1 MSILAIAIIL
11 FEFAYGKDDD
21 KTALYGV
28 EMLFVA
34 IMSLVLLYTC
44 ILHKDKF
51 IAVANI
57 VACIGVLYY
66 LVKSI
71 SIYIREKLKWKK
83 TISDVKEIVA
93 ERIVKIKH
101 NYNSKLYAEGGML
114 QTMKSMTGFGR
125 ASLESN
131 GKNYIIEIKT
141 VNNKYSDITVKSPK
155 RLSFMEDR
163 IRKQIANRITRGK
176 VEVSVS
182 FFDFSN
188 KSKNVVLNKEIAKE
202 YIKQLKEIA
211 DENNLSENISVVE
224 IAKLPDILNSIDSD
238 NDEEITSEA
247 LQCLNMALDSLI
259 EMRKTE
265 GENIKQDLL
274 VRIERVQNLVDK
286 IAENSKGIVEEYV
299 SKLEKRVK
307 EILKTDVV
315 DENRIAQE
323 AVIYADKTS
332 IEEEL
337 TRLNSH
343 IVQFKELVNSD
354 GPVGKKLDFMIQEMN
369 RETNT
374 IGSKAGSG
382 EITKAVIDLKVELED
397 IREQI
402 QNIE

>member
-1 MSILAIAIIL
+1 
-11 FEFAYGKDDD
+11 
-21 KTALYGV
+21 
-28 EMLFVA
+28 
-34 IMSLVLLYTC
+34 
-44 ILHKDKF
+44 
-51 IAVANI
+51 
-57 VACIGVLYY
+57 
-66 LVKSI
+66 
-71 SIYIREKLKWKK
+71 
-83 TISDVKEIVA
+83 
-93 ERIVKIKH
+93 
-101 NYNSKLYAEGGML
+101 
-114 QTMKSMTGFGR
+114 MKSMTGFGR

-155 RLSFMEDR
+155 RLSFMEDK

-202 YIKQLKEIA
+202 YIKQLREIA

-238 NDEEITSEA
+238 NDEEIASEA

-286 IAENSKGIVEEYV
+286 IAENSKGIVEEYI

>member
-1 MSILAIAIIL
+1 
-11 FEFAYGKDDD
+11 
-21 KTALYGV
+21 
-28 EMLFVA
+28 
-34 IMSLVLLYTC
+34 
-44 ILHKDKF
+44 
-51 IAVANI
+51 
-57 VACIGVLYY
+57 
-66 LVKSI
+66 
-71 SIYIREKLKWKK
+71 
-83 TISDVKEIVA
+83 
-93 ERIVKIKH
+93 
-101 NYNSKLYAEGGML
+101 
-114 QTMKSMTGFGR
+114 MKSMTGFGR

-155 RLSFMEDR
+155 RLSFMEDK

-202 YIKQLKEIA
+202 YIKQLREIA

-238 NDEEITSEA
+238 NDEEIAGEA
-247 LQCLNMALDSLI
+247 LKCLNMALDSLI

>member
-1 MSILAIAIIL
+1 
-11 FEFAYGKDDD
+11 
-21 KTALYGV
+21 
-28 EMLFVA
+28 
-34 IMSLVLLYTC
+34 
-44 ILHKDKF
+44 
-51 IAVANI
+51 
-57 VACIGVLYY
+57 
-66 LVKSI
+66 
-71 SIYIREKLKWKK
+71 
-83 TISDVKEIVA
+83 
-93 ERIVKIKH
+93 
-101 NYNSKLYAEGGML
+101 
-114 QTMKSMTGFGR
+114 MKSMTGFGR

-155 RLSFMEDR
+155 RLSFMEDK

-176 VEVSVS
+176 VEVLVS

-202 YIKQLKEIA
+202 YIKQLREIA

-238 NDEEITSEA
+238 NDEEIASEA

-259 EMRKTE
+259 EMRKAE

-307 EILKTDVV
+307 EILKTDAV

>member
-1 MSILAIAIIL
+1 
-11 FEFAYGKDDD
+11 
-21 KTALYGV
+21 
-28 EMLFVA
+28 
-34 IMSLVLLYTC
+34 
-44 ILHKDKF
+44 
-51 IAVANI
+51 
-57 VACIGVLYY
+57 
-66 LVKSI
+66 
-71 SIYIREKLKWKK
+71 
-83 TISDVKEIVA
+83 
-93 ERIVKIKH
+93 
-101 NYNSKLYAEGGML
+101 
-114 QTMKSMTGFGR
+114 MKSMTGFGR

-155 RLSFMEDR
+155 RLSFMEDK

-202 YIKQLKEIA
+202 YIKQLREIA

-238 NDEEITSEA
+238 NDEEIASEA

-343 IVQFKELVNSD
+343 IVQFKKLVNSD

>member
-1 MSILAIAIIL
+1 
-11 FEFAYGKDDD
+11 
-21 KTALYGV
+21 
-28 EMLFVA
+28 
-34 IMSLVLLYTC
+34 
-44 ILHKDKF
+44 
-51 IAVANI
+51 
-57 VACIGVLYY
+57 
-66 LVKSI
+66 
-71 SIYIREKLKWKK
+71 
-83 TISDVKEIVA
+83 
-93 ERIVKIKH
+93 
-101 NYNSKLYAEGGML
+101 
-114 QTMKSMTGFGR
+114 MKSMTGFGR

-155 RLSFMEDR
+155 RLSFMEDK

-202 YIKQLKEIA
+202 YIKQLREIA

-238 NDEEITSEA
+238 NDEEIASEA

-286 IAENSKGIVEEYV
+286 IVENSKGIVEEYV

-307 EILKTDVV
+307 EILKTEVV

>member
-1 MSILAIAIIL
+1 
-11 FEFAYGKDDD
+11 
-21 KTALYGV
+21 
-28 EMLFVA
+28 
-34 IMSLVLLYTC
+34 
-44 ILHKDKF
+44 
-51 IAVANI
+51 
-57 VACIGVLYY
+57 
-66 LVKSI
+66 
-71 SIYIREKLKWKK
+71 
-83 TISDVKEIVA
+83 
-93 ERIVKIKH
+93 
-101 NYNSKLYAEGGML
+101 
-114 QTMKSMTGFGR
+114 MKSMTGFGR

-202 YIKQLKEIA
+202 YIKQLREIA

-238 NDEEITSEA
+238 NDEEIASET

>member
-1 MSILAIAIIL
+1 
-11 FEFAYGKDDD
+11 
-21 KTALYGV
+21 
-28 EMLFVA
+28 
-34 IMSLVLLYTC
+34 
-44 ILHKDKF
+44 
-51 IAVANI
+51 
-57 VACIGVLYY
+57 
-66 LVKSI
+66 
-71 SIYIREKLKWKK
+71 
-83 TISDVKEIVA
+83 
-93 ERIVKIKH
+93 
-101 NYNSKLYAEGGML
+101 
-114 QTMKSMTGFGR
+114 
-125 ASLESN
+125 
-131 GKNYIIEIKT
+131 
-141 VNNKYSDITVKSPK
+141 
-155 RLSFMEDR
+155 
-163 IRKQIANRITRGK
+163 
-176 VEVSVS
+176 
-182 FFDFSN
+182 
-188 KSKNVVLNKEIAKE
+188 
-202 YIKQLKEIA
+202 
-211 DENNLSENISVVE
+211 
-224 IAKLPDILNSIDSD
+224 
-238 NDEEITSEA
+238 
-247 LQCLNMALDSLI
+247 MALDSLI
-259 EMRKTE
+259 EMRKAE

-274 VRIERVQNLVDK
+274 ERIERVQNLVDK

-382 EITKAVIDLKVELED
+382 EITKAVIDSKVELED

>member
-1 MSILAIAIIL
+1 
-11 FEFAYGKDDD
+11 
-21 KTALYGV
+21 
-28 EMLFVA
+28 
-34 IMSLVLLYTC
+34 
-44 ILHKDKF
+44 
-51 IAVANI
+51 
-57 VACIGVLYY
+57 
-66 LVKSI
+66 
-71 SIYIREKLKWKK
+71 
-83 TISDVKEIVA
+83 
-93 ERIVKIKH
+93 
-101 NYNSKLYAEGGML
+101 
-114 QTMKSMTGFGR
+114 MKSMTGFGR

-155 RLSFMEDR
+155 RLSFMEDK

-202 YIKQLKEIA
+202 YIKQLREIA

-238 NDEEITSEA
+238 NDEEIASEA

-259 EMRKTE
+259 EMRKAE

-323 AVIYADKTS
+323 AVIYADKLERIMIPEARSESDRELMREDLETLRECEDEFAIGYYGTNGFVTKES
-332 IEEEL
+332 DIEEFNKICLEIIESYQEL
-337 TRLNSH
+337 CYSVKVTD
-343 IVQFKELVNSD
+343 IKWDFDSD
-354 GPVGKKLDFMIQEMN
+354 DEN
-369 RETNT
+369 
-374 IGSKAGSG
+374 
-382 EITKAVIDLKVELED
+382 
-397 IREQI
+397 
-402 QNIE
+402 

>member
-1 MSILAIAIIL
+1 
-11 FEFAYGKDDD
+11 
-21 KTALYGV
+21 
-28 EMLFVA
+28 
-34 IMSLVLLYTC
+34 
-44 ILHKDKF
+44 
-51 IAVANI
+51 
-57 VACIGVLYY
+57 
-66 LVKSI
+66 
-71 SIYIREKLKWKK
+71 
-83 TISDVKEIVA
+83 
-93 ERIVKIKH
+93 
-101 NYNSKLYAEGGML
+101 
-114 QTMKSMTGFGR
+114 MKSMTGFGR

-155 RLSFMEDR
+155 RLSFIEDK
-163 IRKQIANRITRGK
+163 IRKQIANKITRGK

-202 YIKQLKEIA
+202 YIKQLREIA

>member
-1 MSILAIAIIL
+1 
-11 FEFAYGKDDD
+11 
-21 KTALYGV
+21 
-28 EMLFVA
+28 
-34 IMSLVLLYTC
+34 
-44 ILHKDKF
+44 
-51 IAVANI
+51 
-57 VACIGVLYY
+57 
-66 LVKSI
+66 
-71 SIYIREKLKWKK
+71 
-83 TISDVKEIVA
+83 
-93 ERIVKIKH
+93 
-101 NYNSKLYAEGGML
+101 
-114 QTMKSMTGFGR
+114 MKSMTGFGR

-155 RLSFMEDR
+155 RLSFMEDK

-202 YIKQLKEIA
+202 YIKQLREIA

-238 NDEEITSEA
+238 NDEEIASEA

-259 EMRKTE
+259 EMRKAE

-397 IREQI
+397 IREQV

>member
-1 MSILAIAIIL
+1 
-11 FEFAYGKDDD
+11 
-21 KTALYGV
+21 
-28 EMLFVA
+28 
-34 IMSLVLLYTC
+34 
-44 ILHKDKF
+44 
-51 IAVANI
+51 
-57 VACIGVLYY
+57 
-66 LVKSI
+66 
-71 SIYIREKLKWKK
+71 
-83 TISDVKEIVA
+83 
-93 ERIVKIKH
+93 
-101 NYNSKLYAEGGML
+101 
-114 QTMKSMTGFGR
+114 MKSMTGFGR

-155 RLSFMEDR
+155 RLSFMEDK

-202 YIKQLKEIA
+202 YIKQLREIA

-238 NDEEITSEA
+238 NDEEIASEA

-259 EMRKTE
+259 EMRKAE

-299 SKLEKRVK
+299 SKLEKGVK

>member
-1 MSILAIAIIL
+1 
-11 FEFAYGKDDD
+11 
-21 KTALYGV
+21 
-28 EMLFVA
+28 
-34 IMSLVLLYTC
+34 
-44 ILHKDKF
+44 
-51 IAVANI
+51 
-57 VACIGVLYY
+57 
-66 LVKSI
+66 
-71 SIYIREKLKWKK
+71 
-83 TISDVKEIVA
+83 
-93 ERIVKIKH
+93 
-101 NYNSKLYAEGGML
+101 
-114 QTMKSMTGFGR
+114 MKSLTGFGR

>member
-1 MSILAIAIIL
+1 
-11 FEFAYGKDDD
+11 
-21 KTALYGV
+21 
-28 EMLFVA
+28 
-34 IMSLVLLYTC
+34 
-44 ILHKDKF
+44 
-51 IAVANI
+51 
-57 VACIGVLYY
+57 
-66 LVKSI
+66 
-71 SIYIREKLKWKK
+71 
-83 TISDVKEIVA
+83 
-93 ERIVKIKH
+93 
-101 NYNSKLYAEGGML
+101 
-114 QTMKSMTGFGR
+114 MKSMTGFGR

-155 RLSFMEDR
+155 RLSFMEDK

-176 VEVSVS
+176 VEVLVS

-202 YIKQLKEIA
+202 YIKQLREIA

-238 NDEEITSEA
+238 NDEEIASDA

-259 EMRKTE
+259 EMRKAE

>member
-1 MSILAIAIIL
+1 
-11 FEFAYGKDDD
+11 
-21 KTALYGV
+21 
-28 EMLFVA
+28 
-34 IMSLVLLYTC
+34 
-44 ILHKDKF
+44 
-51 IAVANI
+51 
-57 VACIGVLYY
+57 
-66 LVKSI
+66 
-71 SIYIREKLKWKK
+71 
-83 TISDVKEIVA
+83 
-93 ERIVKIKH
+93 
-101 NYNSKLYAEGGML
+101 
-114 QTMKSMTGFGR
+114 MKSMTGFGR

-155 RLSFMEDR
+155 RLSFMEDK

-202 YIKQLKEIA
+202 YIKQLREIA

-238 NDEEITSEA
+238 NDEEIAGEV

>member
-1 MSILAIAIIL
+1 
-11 FEFAYGKDDD
+11 
-21 KTALYGV
+21 
-28 EMLFVA
+28 
-34 IMSLVLLYTC
+34 
-44 ILHKDKF
+44 
-51 IAVANI
+51 
-57 VACIGVLYY
+57 
-66 LVKSI
+66 
-71 SIYIREKLKWKK
+71 
-83 TISDVKEIVA
+83 
-93 ERIVKIKH
+93 
-101 NYNSKLYAEGGML
+101 
-114 QTMKSMTGFGR
+114 MKSMTGFGR

-155 RLSFMEDR
+155 RLSFIEDK

-202 YIKQLKEIA
+202 YIKQLREIA

-238 NDEEITSEA
+238 NDEEIAGEA
-247 LQCLNMALDSLI
+247 LKCLNMALDSLI
-259 EMRKTE
+259 EMRKAE

>member
-1 MSILAIAIIL
+1 
-11 FEFAYGKDDD
+11 
-21 KTALYGV
+21 
-28 EMLFVA
+28 
-34 IMSLVLLYTC
+34 
-44 ILHKDKF
+44 
-51 IAVANI
+51 
-57 VACIGVLYY
+57 
-66 LVKSI
+66 
-71 SIYIREKLKWKK
+71 
-83 TISDVKEIVA
+83 
-93 ERIVKIKH
+93 
-101 NYNSKLYAEGGML
+101 
-114 QTMKSMTGFGR
+114 MKSMTGFGR

-155 RLSFMEDR
+155 RLSFMEDK

-202 YIKQLKEIA
+202 YIKQLREIA

-274 VRIERVQNLVDK
+274 VRIERVHNLVDK

>member
-1 MSILAIAIIL
+1 
-11 FEFAYGKDDD
+11 
-21 KTALYGV
+21 
-28 EMLFVA
+28 
-34 IMSLVLLYTC
+34 
-44 ILHKDKF
+44 
-51 IAVANI
+51 
-57 VACIGVLYY
+57 
-66 LVKSI
+66 
-71 SIYIREKLKWKK
+71 
-83 TISDVKEIVA
+83 
-93 ERIVKIKH
+93 
-101 NYNSKLYAEGGML
+101 
-114 QTMKSMTGFGR
+114 MKSMTGFGR

-155 RLSFMEDR
+155 RLSFMEDK

-202 YIKQLKEIA
+202 YIKQLREIA

-238 NDEEITSEA
+238 NDEEISSEA

-382 EITKAVIDLKVELED
+382 EITKAVIDLKIELED

>member
-1 MSILAIAIIL
+1 
-11 FEFAYGKDDD
+11 
-21 KTALYGV
+21 
-28 EMLFVA
+28 
-34 IMSLVLLYTC
+34 
-44 ILHKDKF
+44 
-51 IAVANI
+51 
-57 VACIGVLYY
+57 
-66 LVKSI
+66 
-71 SIYIREKLKWKK
+71 
-83 TISDVKEIVA
+83 
-93 ERIVKIKH
+93 
-101 NYNSKLYAEGGML
+101 
-114 QTMKSMTGFGR
+114 MKSMTGFGR

-155 RLSFMEDR
+155 RLSFMEDK

-176 VEVSVS
+176 VEVLVS

-202 YIKQLKEIA
+202 YIKQLREIA

-238 NDEEITSEA
+238 NDEEIASEA

-259 EMRKTE
+259 EMRKAE

>member
-1 MSILAIAIIL
+1 
-11 FEFAYGKDDD
+11 
-21 KTALYGV
+21 
-28 EMLFVA
+28 
-34 IMSLVLLYTC
+34 
-44 ILHKDKF
+44 
-51 IAVANI
+51 
-57 VACIGVLYY
+57 
-66 LVKSI
+66 
-71 SIYIREKLKWKK
+71 
-83 TISDVKEIVA
+83 
-93 ERIVKIKH
+93 
-101 NYNSKLYAEGGML
+101 
-114 QTMKSMTGFGR
+114 MKSMTGFGR
-125 ASLESN
+125 ANLENN
-131 GKNYIIEIKT
+131 GKNYIIDIKT
-141 VNNKYSDITVKSPK
+141 VNNKYSDITVKCPK
-155 RLSFMEDR
+155 RLSFMEDK
-163 IRKQIANRITRGK
+163 IRKQIANKITRGK

-202 YIKQLKEIA
+202 YIKQLREIA

-238 NDEEITSEA
+238 NDEEIINET

-259 EMRKTE
+259 DMRKTE

-274 VRIERVQNLVDK
+274 ARIERVRNLVDR
-286 IAENSKGIVEEYV
+286 ITANSKGIVEEYV

-307 EILKTDVV
+307 EILKNDVV

-343 IVQFKELVNSD
+343 IVQFNELVNRD

-397 IREQI
+397 IREQV

>member
-1 MSILAIAIIL
+1 
-11 FEFAYGKDDD
+11 
-21 KTALYGV
+21 
-28 EMLFVA
+28 
-34 IMSLVLLYTC
+34 
-44 ILHKDKF
+44 
-51 IAVANI
+51 
-57 VACIGVLYY
+57 
-66 LVKSI
+66 
-71 SIYIREKLKWKK
+71 
-83 TISDVKEIVA
+83 
-93 ERIVKIKH
+93 
-101 NYNSKLYAEGGML
+101 
-114 QTMKSMTGFGR
+114 MKSMTGFGR

-155 RLSFMEDR
+155 RLSFMEDK

-202 YIKQLKEIA
+202 YIKQLREIA

-238 NDEEITSEA
+238 NDEEIASEA
-247 LQCLNMALDSLI
+247 LQCLNIALDSLI
-259 EMRKTE
+259 EMRKAE

-343 IVQFKELVNSD
+343 IVQFKELINSD

>member
-1 MSILAIAIIL
+1 
-11 FEFAYGKDDD
+11 
-21 KTALYGV
+21 
-28 EMLFVA
+28 
-34 IMSLVLLYTC
+34 
-44 ILHKDKF
+44 
-51 IAVANI
+51 
-57 VACIGVLYY
+57 
-66 LVKSI
+66 
-71 SIYIREKLKWKK
+71 
-83 TISDVKEIVA
+83 
-93 ERIVKIKH
+93 
-101 NYNSKLYAEGGML
+101 
-114 QTMKSMTGFGR
+114 MKSMTGFGR

-155 RLSFMEDR
+155 RLSFMEDK

-202 YIKQLKEIA
+202 YIKQLREIA

-238 NDEEITSEA
+238 NDEEIASEA

-259 EMRKTE
+259 EMRKAE

-374 IGSKAGSG
+374 IGSKAGIG

>member
-1 MSILAIAIIL
+1 
-11 FEFAYGKDDD
+11 
-21 KTALYGV
+21 
-28 EMLFVA
+28 
-34 IMSLVLLYTC
+34 
-44 ILHKDKF
+44 
-51 IAVANI
+51 
-57 VACIGVLYY
+57 
-66 LVKSI
+66 
-71 SIYIREKLKWKK
+71 
-83 TISDVKEIVA
+83 
-93 ERIVKIKH
+93 
-101 NYNSKLYAEGGML
+101 
-114 QTMKSMTGFGR
+114 MKSMTGFGR

-155 RLSFMEDR
+155 RLSFMEDK

-176 VEVSVS
+176 VEVLVS

-188 KSKNVVLNKEIAKE
+188 KSKNVVLNKKIAKE
-202 YIKQLKEIA
+202 YIKQLREIA

-238 NDEEITSEA
+238 NDEEIASEA

-259 EMRKTE
+259 EMRKAE
-265 GENIKQDLL
+265 GKNIKQDLL

>member
-1 MSILAIAIIL
+1 
-11 FEFAYGKDDD
+11 
-21 KTALYGV
+21 
-28 EMLFVA
+28 
-34 IMSLVLLYTC
+34 
-44 ILHKDKF
+44 
-51 IAVANI
+51 
-57 VACIGVLYY
+57 
-66 LVKSI
+66 
-71 SIYIREKLKWKK
+71 
-83 TISDVKEIVA
+83 
-93 ERIVKIKH
+93 
-101 NYNSKLYAEGGML
+101 
-114 QTMKSMTGFGR
+114 MKSMTGFGR

-131 GKNYIIEIKT
+131 GKNHIIEIKT

-238 NDEEITSEA
+238 NDEEIAGEA

-397 IREQI
+397 IREQV

>member
-1 MSILAIAIIL
+1 
-11 FEFAYGKDDD
+11 
-21 KTALYGV
+21 
-28 EMLFVA
+28 
-34 IMSLVLLYTC
+34 
-44 ILHKDKF
+44 
-51 IAVANI
+51 
-57 VACIGVLYY
+57 
-66 LVKSI
+66 
-71 SIYIREKLKWKK
+71 
-83 TISDVKEIVA
+83 
-93 ERIVKIKH
+93 
-101 NYNSKLYAEGGML
+101 
-114 QTMKSMTGFGR
+114 MKSMTGFGR

-202 YIKQLKEIA
+202 YIKQLREIA

-259 EMRKTE
+259 EMRKAE

>member
-1 MSILAIAIIL
+1 
-11 FEFAYGKDDD
+11 
-21 KTALYGV
+21 
-28 EMLFVA
+28 
-34 IMSLVLLYTC
+34 
-44 ILHKDKF
+44 
-51 IAVANI
+51 
-57 VACIGVLYY
+57 
-66 LVKSI
+66 
-71 SIYIREKLKWKK
+71 
-83 TISDVKEIVA
+83 
-93 ERIVKIKH
+93 
-101 NYNSKLYAEGGML
+101 
-114 QTMKSMTGFGR
+114 MKSMTGFGR

-155 RLSFMEDR
+155 RLSFIEDK
-163 IRKQIANRITRGK
+163 IRKQIANKITRGK

-202 YIKQLKEIA
+202 YIKQLREIA

-224 IAKLPDILNSIDSD
+224 IAKLPDILNSMDSD
-238 NDEEITSEA
+238 NDEEITNET

-259 EMRKTE
+259 DMRKAE

-274 VRIERVQNLVDK
+274 IRIERVKNLVDK

-307 EILKTDVV
+307 EILKNDVV

-354 GPVGKKLDFMIQEMN
+354 EPVGKKLDFMIQEMN

-397 IREQI
+397 IREQV

>member
-1 MSILAIAIIL
+1 
-11 FEFAYGKDDD
+11 
-21 KTALYGV
+21 
-28 EMLFVA
+28 
-34 IMSLVLLYTC
+34 
-44 ILHKDKF
+44 
-51 IAVANI
+51 
-57 VACIGVLYY
+57 
-66 LVKSI
+66 
-71 SIYIREKLKWKK
+71 
-83 TISDVKEIVA
+83 
-93 ERIVKIKH
+93 
-101 NYNSKLYAEGGML
+101 
-114 QTMKSMTGFGR
+114 MKSMTGFGR

-155 RLSFMEDR
+155 RLSFIEDK
-163 IRKQIANRITRGK
+163 IRKQIANKITRGK

-202 YIKQLKEIA
+202 YIKQLREIA

-238 NDEEITSEA
+238 NDEEFAGEA

-259 EMRKTE
+259 EMRKAE

-307 EILKTDVV
+307 EILKNDVV

-397 IREQI
+397 IREQV

>member
-1 MSILAIAIIL
+1 
-11 FEFAYGKDDD
+11 
-21 KTALYGV
+21 
-28 EMLFVA
+28 
-34 IMSLVLLYTC
+34 
-44 ILHKDKF
+44 
-51 IAVANI
+51 
-57 VACIGVLYY
+57 
-66 LVKSI
+66 
-71 SIYIREKLKWKK
+71 
-83 TISDVKEIVA
+83 
-93 ERIVKIKH
+93 
-101 NYNSKLYAEGGML
+101 
-114 QTMKSMTGFGR
+114 MKSMTGFGR

-131 GKNYIIEIKT
+131 GKNYIIEVKT

-155 RLSFMEDR
+155 RLSFMEDK

-176 VEVSVS
+176 VEVLVS

-202 YIKQLKEIA
+202 YIKQLREIA

-224 IAKLPDILNSIDSD
+224 IAKLPDILNSMDSD
-238 NDEEITSEA
+238 NDEEITNET

-259 EMRKTE
+259 DMRKAE

-274 VRIERVQNLVDK
+274 IRIERVKNLVDK

-307 EILKTDVV
+307 EILKNDVV

-397 IREQI
+397 IREQV

>member
-1 MSILAIAIIL
+1 
-11 FEFAYGKDDD
+11 
-21 KTALYGV
+21 
-28 EMLFVA
+28 
-34 IMSLVLLYTC
+34 
-44 ILHKDKF
+44 
-51 IAVANI
+51 
-57 VACIGVLYY
+57 
-66 LVKSI
+66 
-71 SIYIREKLKWKK
+71 
-83 TISDVKEIVA
+83 
-93 ERIVKIKH
+93 
-101 NYNSKLYAEGGML
+101 
-114 QTMKSMTGFGR
+114 MKSMTGFGR

-155 RLSFMEDR
+155 RLSFMEDK

-202 YIKQLKEIA
+202 YIKQLREIA

-238 NDEEITSEA
+238 NDEEIASEA

-343 IVQFKELVNSD
+343 IVQFKELVNCD

>member
-1 MSILAIAIIL
+1 
-11 FEFAYGKDDD
+11 
-21 KTALYGV
+21 
-28 EMLFVA
+28 
-34 IMSLVLLYTC
+34 
-44 ILHKDKF
+44 
-51 IAVANI
+51 
-57 VACIGVLYY
+57 
-66 LVKSI
+66 
-71 SIYIREKLKWKK
+71 
-83 TISDVKEIVA
+83 
-93 ERIVKIKH
+93 
-101 NYNSKLYAEGGML
+101 
-114 QTMKSMTGFGR
+114 MKSMTGFGR

-155 RLSFMEDR
+155 RLSFMEDK

-202 YIKQLKEIA
+202 YIKQLREIA

-238 NDEEITSEA
+238 NDEEIASEA

-259 EMRKTE
+259 EMRKAE

>member
-1 MSILAIAIIL
+1 
-11 FEFAYGKDDD
+11 
-21 KTALYGV
+21 
-28 EMLFVA
+28 
-34 IMSLVLLYTC
+34 
-44 ILHKDKF
+44 
-51 IAVANI
+51 
-57 VACIGVLYY
+57 
-66 LVKSI
+66 
-71 SIYIREKLKWKK
+71 
-83 TISDVKEIVA
+83 
-93 ERIVKIKH
+93 
-101 NYNSKLYAEGGML
+101 
-114 QTMKSMTGFGR
+114 MKSMTGFGR

-155 RLSFMEDR
+155 RLSFMEDK

-202 YIKQLKEIA
+202 YIKQLREIA

-238 NDEEITSEA
+238 NDEEIAGEA
-247 LQCLNMALDSLI
+247 LKWLNMALDSLI
-259 EMRKTE
+259 EMRKAE

>member
-1 MSILAIAIIL
+1 
-11 FEFAYGKDDD
+11 
-21 KTALYGV
+21 
-28 EMLFVA
+28 
-34 IMSLVLLYTC
+34 
-44 ILHKDKF
+44 
-51 IAVANI
+51 
-57 VACIGVLYY
+57 
-66 LVKSI
+66 
-71 SIYIREKLKWKK
+71 
-83 TISDVKEIVA
+83 
-93 ERIVKIKH
+93 
-101 NYNSKLYAEGGML
+101 
-114 QTMKSMTGFGR
+114 MKSMTGFGR

-155 RLSFMEDR
+155 RLSFMEDK

-202 YIKQLKEIA
+202 YIKQLREIA

-238 NDEEITSEA
+238 NDEEIAGEA

-354 GPVGKKLDFMIQEMN
+354 GPVGKSWI
-369 RETNT
+369 
-374 IGSKAGSG
+374 S
-382 EITKAVIDLKVELED
+382 
-397 IREQI
+397 
-402 QNIE
+402 

>member
-1 MSILAIAIIL
+1 
-11 FEFAYGKDDD
+11 
-21 KTALYGV
+21 
-28 EMLFVA
+28 
-34 IMSLVLLYTC
+34 
-44 ILHKDKF
+44 
-51 IAVANI
+51 
-57 VACIGVLYY
+57 
-66 LVKSI
+66 
-71 SIYIREKLKWKK
+71 
-83 TISDVKEIVA
+83 
-93 ERIVKIKH
+93 
-101 NYNSKLYAEGGML
+101 
-114 QTMKSMTGFGR
+114 MKSMTGFGR

-155 RLSFMEDR
+155 RLSFMEDK

-182 FFDFSN
+182 FFDFNN

-202 YIKQLKEIA
+202 YIKQLREIA

-238 NDEEITSEA
+238 NDEEIAGEA
-247 LQCLNMALDSLI
+247 LKCLNMALDSLI
-259 EMRKTE
+259 EMRKAE

>member
-1 MSILAIAIIL
+1 
-11 FEFAYGKDDD
+11 
-21 KTALYGV
+21 
-28 EMLFVA
+28 
-34 IMSLVLLYTC
+34 
-44 ILHKDKF
+44 
-51 IAVANI
+51 
-57 VACIGVLYY
+57 
-66 LVKSI
+66 
-71 SIYIREKLKWKK
+71 
-83 TISDVKEIVA
+83 
-93 ERIVKIKH
+93 
-101 NYNSKLYAEGGML
+101 
-114 QTMKSMTGFGR
+114 MKSMTGFGR

-155 RLSFMEDR
+155 RLSFMEDK

-202 YIKQLKEIA
+202 YIKQLREIA

-238 NDEEITSEA
+238 NDEEIASEA

-374 IGSKAGSG
+374 IGSKAGRG

>member
-1 MSILAIAIIL
+1 
-11 FEFAYGKDDD
+11 
-21 KTALYGV
+21 
-28 EMLFVA
+28 
-34 IMSLVLLYTC
+34 
-44 ILHKDKF
+44 
-51 IAVANI
+51 
-57 VACIGVLYY
+57 
-66 LVKSI
+66 
-71 SIYIREKLKWKK
+71 
-83 TISDVKEIVA
+83 
-93 ERIVKIKH
+93 
-101 NYNSKLYAEGGML
+101 
-114 QTMKSMTGFGR
+114 MKSMTGFGR

-155 RLSFMEDR
+155 RLSFMEDK

-202 YIKQLKEIA
+202 YIKQLREIA

-238 NDEEITSEA
+238 NDEEIASEA

-259 EMRKTE
+259 EMRKAE

-274 VRIERVQNLVDK
+274 VRIEIVKNLVDK

>member
-1 MSILAIAIIL
+1 
-11 FEFAYGKDDD
+11 
-21 KTALYGV
+21 
-28 EMLFVA
+28 
-34 IMSLVLLYTC
+34 
-44 ILHKDKF
+44 
-51 IAVANI
+51 
-57 VACIGVLYY
+57 
-66 LVKSI
+66 
-71 SIYIREKLKWKK
+71 
-83 TISDVKEIVA
+83 
-93 ERIVKIKH
+93 
-101 NYNSKLYAEGGML
+101 
-114 QTMKSMTGFGR
+114 MKSMTGFGR

-155 RLSFMEDR
+155 RLSFMEDK
-163 IRKQIANRITRGK
+163 IRKQISNRITRGK

-202 YIKQLKEIA
+202 YIKQLREIA

-238 NDEEITSEA
+238 NDEEIAGEA

>member
-1 MSILAIAIIL
+1 
-11 FEFAYGKDDD
+11 
-21 KTALYGV
+21 
-28 EMLFVA
+28 
-34 IMSLVLLYTC
+34 
-44 ILHKDKF
+44 
-51 IAVANI
+51 
-57 VACIGVLYY
+57 
-66 LVKSI
+66 
-71 SIYIREKLKWKK
+71 
-83 TISDVKEIVA
+83 
-93 ERIVKIKH
+93 
-101 NYNSKLYAEGGML
+101 
-114 QTMKSMTGFGR
+114 MKSMTGFGR

-155 RLSFMEDR
+155 RLSFMEDK

-202 YIKQLKEIA
+202 YIKQLREIA

-238 NDEEITSEA
+238 NDEEIAGEA
-247 LQCLNMALDSLI
+247 LKCLNMALDSLI
-259 EMRKTE
+259 EMRKAE

-354 GPVGKKLDFMIQEMN
+354 GSVGKKLDFMIQEMN